1 MAAFDVSIVIVSYN
15 TEELLRKC
23 LDSIMRFTKGVSYE
37 VIVVDN
43 ASTDGSVEA
52 VQSSKFKVQN
62 GNSKLKIIQNN
73 KNLGFGRANNQGM
86 KVAKGGY
93 IALLNSDTELFEDS
107 LSKMVSFMD
116 SHTDVGMATCR
127 LLNKD
132 RSIQANGGCK
142 PTLFRLFVWATFID
156 DVGFLRSIL
165 GSYHNQA
172 VNREHEQGWVSGAF
186 MMLRREVLEK
196 VTGFDENFF
205 MYGED
210 VEFCLRVNKGGWKI
224 FCTPITSIVHLGSGS
239 SSGDIVHFRGGALG
253 KERSILGEFEGLKKI
268 YKKHYPSWQ
277 YPLLILI
284 LKMAAILRFLI
295 FGIVLSQRGAR
306 NIYAKAFIR

>member
-1 MAAFDVSIVIVSYN
+1 MI
-15 TEELLRKC
+15 T
-23 LDSIMRFTKGVSYE
+23 
-37 VIVVDN
+37 
-43 ASTDGSVEA
+43 
-52 VQSSKFKVQN
+52 
-62 GNSKLKIIQNN
+62 NN

-142 PTLFRLFVWATFID
+142 PTLFRLFVWAAFID

-239 SSGDIVHFRGGALG
+239 SSGDIV
-253 KERSILGEFEGLKKI
+253 
-268 YKKHYPSWQ
+268 
-277 YPLLILI
+277 
-284 LKMAAILRFLI
+284 
-295 FGIVLSQRGAR
+295 
-306 NIYAKAFIR
+306 